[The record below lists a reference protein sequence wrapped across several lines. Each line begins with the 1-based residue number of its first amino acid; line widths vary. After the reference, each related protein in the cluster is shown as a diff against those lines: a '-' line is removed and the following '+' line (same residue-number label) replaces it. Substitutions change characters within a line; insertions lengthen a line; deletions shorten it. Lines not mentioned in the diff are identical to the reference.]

1 MKNRFDLE
9 NDIMNV
15 WAVKDHLDKV
25 IWRMMDHPEVMN
37 EDQVWNHLEAVKN
50 SMDLHCEALMDTF
63 CQVFQLNEYATA
75 EMKELRE
82 QMMNGLT
89 KKADKEDADKFWKEK
104 GLPEFPVKSKKT
116 GKTK

>member
-89 KKADKEDADKFWKEK
+89 KKADEEDAEKFWKEK
-104 GLPEFPVKSKKT
+104 GLPEFPAKSKKT